1 MCPCQIKDA
10 IREISILV
18 FLHNA
23 QAHVAGFADARDNIY
38 RYRFFRIQRYPI
50 PDGDNRI
57 EHGALAARE
66 RPRKKTSYPAH
77 RLRIGDGVSAAD
89 ELHAIGLI
97 GDFSDLRPMH
107 SHQVKHPWR
116 LLVPGTGPASAE
128 NRPRLA
134 NDLGLNKEIAERR
147 MQG

>member
-18 FLHNA
+18 FLHKA
-23 QAHVAGFADARDNIY
+23 QAHVAGFADTRDNIY
-38 RYRFFRIQRYPI
+38 RCRFCRIQRYPI

-66 RPRKKTSYPAH
+66 RPREKIIYPAH
-77 RLRIGDGVSAAD
+77 SLWIGDGVSAAD

-107 SHQVKHPWR
+107 SPQAKHPWR
-116 LLVPGTGPASAE
+116 LLVPGTGPARPE
-128 NRPRLA
+128 NRRL
-134 NDLGLNKEIAERR
+134 
-147 MQG
+147 